1 MTTKEFW
8 KKHSTKIVGSA
19 AIVAGAIIGYNCGT
33 REIVKR
39 CQGYH
44 YITLLTKNKQFAD
57 NVDMFLNASLCKAA
71 YHCAKVSV
79 PRDEV
84 VEFVTKKVSE
94 LPKDQKTIDIMMT
107 SVVGK

>member
-8 KKHSTKIVGSA
+8 KKHSTKIVGGA

-33 REIVKR
+33 REIIKR
-39 CQGYH
+39 CQEYH

-57 NVDMFLNASLCKAA
+57 NVDMFLNASLRKAA
-71 YHCAKVSV
+71 YHYAKVSV

-84 VEFVTKKVSE
+84 VEMVAKKVSE